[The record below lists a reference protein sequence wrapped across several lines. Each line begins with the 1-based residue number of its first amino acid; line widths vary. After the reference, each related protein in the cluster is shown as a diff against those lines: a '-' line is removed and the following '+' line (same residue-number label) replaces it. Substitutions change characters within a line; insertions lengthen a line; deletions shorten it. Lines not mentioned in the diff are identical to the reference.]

1 MLYYHRLT
9 IHFLVKLVKVKN
21 EKLYYVNLEHLWYIY
36 QKRLAVSRLRDVV
49 SLLKIE
55 SETFMMM
62 YDDGEGDQL
71 MGTNQ
76 IDHEGI
82 A

>member
-1 MLYYHRLT
+1 M
-9 IHFLVKLVKVKN
+9 V
-21 EKLYYVNLEHLWYIY
+21 YISI
-36 QKRLAVSRLRDVV
+36 ASRSFSSTRCRFVV
-49 SLLKIE
+49 EDREL
-55 SETFMMM
+55 M

>member
-1 MLYYHRLT
+1 M
-9 IHFLVKLVKVKN
+9 V
-21 EKLYYVNLEHLWYIY
+21 YIY
-36 QKRLAVSRLRDVV
+36 QQRLAVSRLRDVV

>member
-1 MLYYHRLT
+1 M
-9 IHFLVKLVKVKN
+9 V
-21 EKLYYVNLEHLWYIY
+21 YISI
-36 QKRLAVSRLRDVV
+36 ASRSFSSTRCRFVV
-49 SLLKIE
+49 
-55 SETFMMM
+55 M